1 MAEDD
6 DIEIFAILL
15 GQFPHAAL
23 GVFHVRREQG
33 GRKLKLAAAV
43 VECVACDEYTLFP
56 VKQRNMAGSVSWGVD
71 HGETLRGFLPIDIQ
85 FVRQD
90 WQCIELGKTLH

>member
-23 GVFHVRREQG
+23 GVFHVRRVVG
-33 GRKLKLAAAV
+33 GRKPGFNRA
-43 VECVACDEYTLFP
+43 
-56 VKQRNMAGSVSWGVD
+56 QRG
-71 HGETLRGFLPIDIQ
+71 
-85 FVRQD
+85 
-90 WQCIELGKTLH
+90 